1 VNTAWGR
8 AKARNL
14 KKGARV
20 ALAIIYPD
28 NPYRASAS
36 AITTKA
42 KLAGAWREGTSGRH
56 GMLAGRVRGT
66 KFGTRARLPTRN
78 VIRRAAAAPDCDIS
92 LHADKFP
99 KRVRQRFSTSTPIF
113 NSGNY

>member
-8 AKARNL
+8 EKARNL

-42 KLAGAWREGTSGRH
+42 KLAAAWREGTSGRH
-56 GMLAGRVRGT
+56 GMLIQEAV
-66 KFGTRARLPTRN
+66 ARCTNKGSR
-78 VIRRAAAAPDCDIS
+78 IGGS
-92 LHADKFP
+92 E
-99 KRVRQRFSTSTPIF
+99 
-113 NSGNY
+113 